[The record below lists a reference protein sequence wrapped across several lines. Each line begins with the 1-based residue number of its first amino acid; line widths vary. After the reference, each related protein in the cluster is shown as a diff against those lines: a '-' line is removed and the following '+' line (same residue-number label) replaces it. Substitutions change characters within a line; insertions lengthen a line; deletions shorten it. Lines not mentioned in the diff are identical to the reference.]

1 MRYGPV
7 HGIVL
12 FGALAL
18 ILGFVNFQIADRQ
31 AILDDGRTV
40 LVALAPV
47 DPRSL
52 MQGDYMRLAYDVP
65 ALAVL
70 TGGGD
75 PPREGAVVVTLDQA
89 GIATVDRLDDG
100 GALAPGEL
108 LLRYKLSFPGGRLW
122 WPGQRPR
129 LSFGDRFFFP
139 EGQAQDYGGAR
150 YAVLKVDEDG
160 ESVIAGLADDGAQPI
175 VPGE

>member
-1 MRYGPV
+1 MRYGPI

-40 LVALAPV
+40 LVPLAPV

-65 ALAVL
+65 AMEEPA
-70 TGGGD
+70 GGGD

-89 GIATVDRLDDG
+89 GIATIDRLDDG
-100 GALAPGEL
+100 GALASGEL
-108 LLRYKLSFPGGRLW
+108 LLRYKLRFPGGGLW
-122 WPGQRPR
+122 WPGQRAR
-129 LSFGDRFFFP
+129 LSFGDSFFFP
-139 EGQAQDYGGAR
+139 EGQAHDYGGAR

-160 ESVIAGLADDGAQPI
+160 ESVIAGLADDEARPI
-175 VPGE
+175 APGE